1 MTDYEKLGAFYL
13 GRRFDVPAGMLA
25 EDLVLYDSKDLT
37 THAVIVGMT
46 GSGKTGLGVTLL
58 EEAAIDGIPALIIDP
73 KGDMGNL
80 ALQFPDL
87 AAGDFARWIEPDAP
101 ARKGMTPEAYA
112 DDVAASWRNGLA
124 QWGQPPERVQRLC
137 DAADV
142 TIYTPGS
149 NAGVPLSVLKSLDA
163 PPQALRENLDAFRER
178 ITSCVSG
185 LLALLGREADPLR
198 SREHVFL
205 SNLLERAW
213 TEGTHLDMPGLIRA
227 IQSPPF
233 TQVGIMDL
241 ESVFPA
247 ADRMQLAMTLNNLLA
262 SPGFAAWT
270 QGEPLDV
277 QRLLWTKEGKPRM
290 SVLSIAHLGDR
301 ERMFFVTILLNEVI
315 AWMRSQS
322 GTSSLRALL
331 YMDEVFGYLP
341 PTAMPPSKTPM
352 LTLLKQ
358 ARAYGLGLVLA
369 TQNPVDLDYKAL
381 SNAGTWFLGRLQ
393 TERDKERVLDGL
405 EGASSASGA
414 AFNRQSLQQVLSGL
428 GSRVF
433 LMNNVHE
440 DQPETFQTRW
450 ALSYLRGPLT
460 TAQIGTLMAE
470 RKEAPAETE
479 PQSPDS
485 ATQKPGYLE
494 KPGFSAPA
502 QAASQG
508 PPVLSPDITQKFAA
522 VSRATPRDAVVTYHP
537 ALLGTARVH
546 FVDAQ
551 SRSGVDVWR
560 DVACLV
566 DPDHLAAAQPWESA
580 TPVDVETLGLSETPD
595 SLARFAELPSDAA
608 QTKSYTRWKSDLK
621 DHLYRSERLVLS
633 HCPVLKTYSQPDE
646 AEGDFRARLQLLLR
660 EQRDTEIEKLRKQ
673 YASKFDRLQNAIRR
687 HEQRVETEKSQ
698 ASSATMSTVV
708 SFGTTLLNALFGR
721 KLASSGNI
729 SRAATSMRSASRAAD
744 QRGDV
749 KRAEQNLEAAKNE
762 LIALEVELQTEVDL
776 VHADLSPE
784 LLVLEHYEVAPR
796 KSDLNVSLT
805 MLVWLPFTDGTAH
818 RAFEVDVP
826 RQ

>member
-13 GRRFDVPAGMLA
+13 GRRFDVPQGALA
-25 EDLVLYDSKDLT
+25 DDLVLYDSKDLT

-58 EEAAIDGIPALIIDP
+58 EEAAIDAIPALIIDP

-80 ALQFPDL
+80 ALRFPDL
-87 AAGDFARWIEPDAP
+87 APGDFAPWLEPDAA
-101 ARKGMTPEAYA
+101 ARKGLTPDAYA
-112 DDVAASWRNGLA
+112 DQTAATWRNGLA
-124 QWGQPPERVQRLC
+124 DWGQPLERVRRLC

-142 TIYTPGS
+142 AIYTPGS
-149 NAGVPLSVLKSLDA
+149 NAGLPLSVLKSLDA
-163 PPQALRENLDAFRER
+163 PPAAIRENIDAFRER
-178 ITSCVSG
+178 IASCVSG
-185 LLALLGREADPLR
+185 LLALLDRDADPLR

-205 SNLLERAW
+205 SNLLERTW
-213 TEGTHLDMPGLIRA
+213 SEGAHLDMPGLIRS

-270 QGEPLDV
+270 QGEPLDI
-277 QRLLWTKEGKPRM
+277 QRLLWTKEGKPRL
-290 SVLSIAHLGDR
+290 SVLSIAHLGER

-315 AWMRSQS
+315 AWMRAQS

-405 EGASSASGA
+405 EGASTAAGA
-414 AFNRQSLQQVLSGL
+414 AFDRQGLQRTLSSLGN
-428 GSRVF
+428 RVF

-440 DQPETFQTRW
+440 DQPVTYQTRW

-460 TAQIGTLMAE
+460 TTQIQKLMAD
-470 RKEAPAETE
+470 RKALSVREAVPPEPA
-479 PQSPDS
+479 S
-485 ATQKPGYLE
+485 QKPGFLE
-494 KPGFSAPA
+494 KPGFSAPPPA
-502 QAASQG
+502 QTSTAQG
-508 PPVLSPDITQKFAA
+508 PPVLPPGITQRFAA
-522 VSRATPRDAVVTYHP
+522 VSRSTPRDAAVTYRP

-560 DVACLV
+560 EVSCLASSEHFV
-566 DPDHLAAAQPWESA
+566 SAHPWESA
-580 TPVDVETLGLSETPD
+580 TPVNADDLDLSETPD
-595 SLARFAELPSDAA
+595 SQATFAELPSDAA
-608 QTKSYTRWKSDLK
+608 QPKSYTRWKSALK
-621 DHLYRSERLVLS
+621 DHFYRTQRLLLS
-633 HCPVLKTYSQPDE
+633 FCPSHKMYSRPDE
-646 AEGDFRARLQLLLR
+646 TEGDFRARLQLSLR
-660 EQRDTEIEKLRKQ
+660 EQRDADIEKLRKQ
-673 YASKFDRLQNAIRR
+673 YATKIDRVQDAIRR
-687 HEQRVETEKSQ
+687 HQQRVETEKSQ
-698 ASSATMSTVV
+698 ANSATMSTVV
-708 SFGTTLLNALFGR
+708 SFGTTVLSALFGR
-721 KLASSGNI
+721 KLASSSNV
-729 SRAATSMRSASRAAD
+729 SRAATSMRSASRAAG

-749 KRAEQNLEAAKNE
+749 RRAEENLEDAQAE
-762 LIALEVELQTEVDL
+762 LRAQESELQSEIDRL
-776 VHADLSPE
+776 HSAYAPE
-784 LLVLEHYEVAPR
+784 SIAIEPYEVTAR
-796 KSDLNVSLT
+796 KSDLNVSEPQLI
-805 MLVWLPFTDGTAH
+805 WLPFAGDAKTDQ
-818 RAFEVDVP
+818 ES
-826 RQ
+826 